1 MGKINAGRVFLGGIL
16 AGILV
21 NLSEFILNEK
31 VMKSAWEEAMKGKQ
45 VQMGSIAV
53 WVVWGFV
60 YGILCVWLYAAIRPR
75 FGAGA
80 GTAAIAG
87 FMAWIFTTLLS
98 TVGMINMGIFPPRL
112 LAIGAIWA
120 LPESILATILGAW
133 IYKE

>member
-1 MGKINAGRVFLGGIL
+1 MGKINAGRDFLGGIL

-21 NLSEFILNEK
+21 NLSELILNEK
-31 VMKSAWEEAMKGKQ
+31 VMKSAWEEAMKGRQ

-80 GTAAIAG
+80 ATAAIAG
-87 FMAWIFTTLLS
+87 FIAWIVTTLLS
-98 TVGMINMGIFPPRL
+98 IVGM
-112 LAIGAIWA
+112 
-120 LPESILATILGAW
+120 
-133 IYKE
+133 